1 MNAVEY
7 AEQHGLQRVGAR
19 PGPLTYLR
27 QTWARRDFA
36 FTLARSRIQARNQA
50 NRLGVV
56 WEIIKPTLNALMY
69 GFIFG
74 ILQGGK
80 KPQDYPAYVVIGVFL
95 FEFFSH
101 SMSQG
106 ARSITGNRSLVQS
119 LSFPRLTLPF
129 STIIEQL
136 LTITPMIVVMYIYV
150 LILGGTPKWSW
161 FCIIPLMVLYTIF
174 NMGVAMIFARL
185 TVHLHDLTQLL
196 PLITRVLFYTSGV
209 LFSVD
214 KIFAAHPW
222 VVKIYDFHPVYQ
234 VLEIARGTILNDRGY
249 NPEHWY
255 FLAIW
260 SVVVLVVGFLF
271 FWQAEER
278 YGREN

>member
-1 MNAVEY
+1 MNSVDY
-7 AEQHGLQRVGAR
+7 AEQHQLQRVGAR

-80 KPQDYPAYVVIGVFL
+80 KPVDYPAYVVIGVFL

-101 SMSQG
+101 SMAEG
-106 ARSITGNRSLVQS
+106 AKSITGNRALVQS

-129 STIIEQL
+129 ATILQQL
-136 LTITPMIVVMYIYV
+136 MTILPMMVVMYVYV
-150 LILGGTPKWSW
+150 LILGGTPKWTW
-161 FCIIPLMVLYTIF
+161 LCIFPLLFLYTMF
-174 NMGVAMIFARL
+174 NTGIALICARL
-185 TVHLHDLTQLL
+185 TVHLNDLTQLL
-196 PLITRVLFYTSGV
+196 PLITRILFYTSGV
-209 LFSVD
+209 LFSVN
-214 KIFAAHPW
+214 KIFDSYPW
-222 VVKIYDFHPVYQ
+222 VVKLYDFHPIYQ
-234 VLEIARGTILNDRGY
+234 VLEIARGTILDDRGY
-249 NPEHWY
+249 NPMHWW
-255 FLAIW
+255 FLAAW
-260 SVVVLVVGFLF
+260 SVVVLVIGFIF